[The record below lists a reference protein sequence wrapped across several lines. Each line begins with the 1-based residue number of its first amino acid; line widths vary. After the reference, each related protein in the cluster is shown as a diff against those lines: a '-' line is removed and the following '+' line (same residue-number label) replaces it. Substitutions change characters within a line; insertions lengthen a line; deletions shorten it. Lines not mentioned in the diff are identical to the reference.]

1 MVDKFSEY
9 AHFVPLSHPFTA
21 MKVAMLYMDHI
32 FKLHGLPQAIISD
45 RDRIFTSHLWHELFK
60 LSGTDLKLSTAYH
73 PQTDG
78 QTECVNQCLEAYL
91 RCFVHG
97 CPTKWKQWLPLAEF
111 WYNTSY
117 HSSLGK
123 TPFEVLYGHEPRHL
137 GIDRI
142 ESCAVD
148 DLKEWLSNRK
158 VMIQLLQQHLCR
170 AQQRQ
175 KSYADKNRTEHQFQ
189 LGDFVYLK
197 LQPYIQ
203 QSVMPRANYKLSFRY
218 FGPFKILE
226 KIGTV
231 AYRLQLPP
239 SSSIHPVFH
248 VSQLKCAICMDT
260 QVSSTLPPT
269 CTQFQIPQQIL
280 QCRMVCHNNQTIP
293 QVLVKWSSWP
303 SSMSTWENETLLRQ
317 NFPVAPAW
325 GQPGSD
331 GGGNVMTN
339 TDAADSLEHT
349 VADSELKKEAGVGRP
364 HRNRKPNVKFFGSA
378 WRPK

>member
-1 MVDKFSEY
+1 
-9 AHFVPLSHPFTA
+9 
-21 MKVAMLYMDHI
+21 
-32 FKLHGLPQAIISD
+32 
-45 RDRIFTSHLWHELFK
+45 
-60 LSGTDLKLSTAYH
+60 
-73 PQTDG
+73 
-78 QTECVNQCLEAYL
+78 
-91 RCFVHG
+91 
-97 CPTKWKQWLPLAEF
+97 
-111 WYNTSY
+111 
-117 HSSLGK
+117 
-123 TPFEVLYGHEPRHL
+123 
-137 GIDRI
+137 
-142 ESCAVD
+142 VD

-175 KSYADKNRTEHQFQ
+175 KSYANKNRTEHQFQ

-248 VSQLKCAICMDT
+248 VSQLKRAIGMDT
-260 QVSSTLPPT
+260 QVSSTLTPT

-280 QCRMVCHNNQTIP
+280 QHRMVCHNNQTIP

-317 NFPVAPAW
+317 NFPAAPAW
-325 GQPGSD
+325 GQAGSD

-349 VADSELKKEAGVGRP
+349 AADSELKKEAGVGRP
-364 HRNRKPNVKFFGSA
+364 HRNRKPNMKFFGPA